1 MPILTFEMKVRA
13 PVERCFDLSRSIDL
27 HSSLRPKHAAV
38 GGVTHGLIGKGETV
52 SWKGSLSGFT
62 LRHTSLVDE
71 FDRPN
76 YFRDVMVKGLFKDY
90 EHQHFLAQEG
100 EYTKMRD
107 VVTFHAP
114 FGIFG
119 LIAEAVFVTRYLT
132 RLLNSRNEIMKK
144 VAESGE
150 WKEYL
155 P

>member
-1 MPILTFEMKVRA
+1 MPILTFEMKVKA
-13 PVERCFDLSRSIDL
+13 PIDRCFDLSRSIDL

-52 SWKGSLSGFT
+52 SWKGSLFG
-62 LRHTSLVDE
+62 LRLSHTSQVDE
-71 FDRPN
+71 FERPN

-90 EHQHFLAQEG
+90 EHQHFLTQEG
-100 EYTKMRD
+100 EDTKMQD

-114 FGIFG
+114 FGVLG
-119 LIAEAVFVTRYLT
+119 GIAEAFFVTRYLT
-132 RLLNSRNEIMKK
+132 RLLNSRNEVLKR

-155 P
+155 S